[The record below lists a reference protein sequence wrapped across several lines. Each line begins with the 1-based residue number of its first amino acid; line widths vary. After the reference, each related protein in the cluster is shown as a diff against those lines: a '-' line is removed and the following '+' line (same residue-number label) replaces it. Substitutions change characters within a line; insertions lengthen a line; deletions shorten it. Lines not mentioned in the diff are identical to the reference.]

1 MLQVPS
7 LLAIFLF
14 FSTTYISPTTSKSSF
29 PKSCCM
35 DQNDKPYLSCTC
47 LVDNQLQTNY
57 HLKKNKIHYFHW
69 RLTDL
74 KLANT
79 PDQHRASV
87 KIHTLSCWGQMVTY
101 IKGFALDFP
110 TKESA
115 WYAHNG
121 TNGHGYLKF
130 PFVHANYLISIQ
142 SKQGGNFSIV
152 ASTKPNLIPIPGQN
166 GNVVVNQISQNSIEV
181 LWAGADSLNLI
192 KYELYYNLF
201 QNHNRIQ
208 NVSLTRQKICQ
219 ERGTTMGPCAD
230 ERAIMNTPCGCRR
243 NGILA
248 TTILQSEFEKENS
261 NGNGFEN
268 ENSNSNEN
276 GNENGNENSNEK
288 SNMEQKD
295 KTDDVVRTPSSSFS
309 NDRNI
314 LPENQIP
321 MYRAVINDLPLGIPI
336 FVNVLAVP
344 IDDQQYEIA
353 YKGSSVSLSF
363 DRVVSVF
370 EGAMVHVY
378 IASAVYGIAGVLF
391 LVAVVQKFRIH
402 NVVSIGK
409 RAEKLDKEMKMKNV
423 GSNVVT

>member
-1 MLQVPS
+1 
-7 LLAIFLF
+7 
-14 FSTTYISPTTSKSSF
+14 
-29 PKSCCM
+29 
-35 DQNDKPYLSCTC
+35 
-47 LVDNQLQTNY
+47 
-57 HLKKNKIHYFHW
+57 
-69 RLTDL
+69 
-74 KLANT
+74 
-79 PDQHRASV
+79 
-87 KIHTLSCWGQMVTY
+87 
-101 IKGFALDFP
+101 
-110 TKESA
+110 
-115 WYAHNG
+115 
-121 TNGHGYLKF
+121 
-130 PFVHANYLISIQ
+130 
-142 SKQGGNFSIV
+142 
-152 ASTKPNLIPIPGQN
+152 
-166 GNVVVNQISQNSIEV
+166 
-181 LWAGADSLNLI
+181 
-192 KYELYYNLF
+192 
-201 QNHNRIQ
+201 
-208 NVSLTRQKICQ
+208 
-219 ERGTTMGPCAD
+219 
-230 ERAIMNTPCGCRR
+230 
-243 NGILA
+243 
-248 TTILQSEFEKENS
+248 
-261 NGNGFEN
+261 
-268 ENSNSNEN
+268 
-276 GNENGNENSNEK
+276 
-288 SNMEQKD
+288 MEQKD